1 MSFSSSVKNELSRID
16 INESCCLLSELSA
29 VIRVSG
35 AIKVAG
41 SGKMYIRIVTENA
54 AFARRVFSLV
64 KKQYSVYPEVIIRKS
79 KKLRKHVSYI
89 LVMFDPALVK
99 QLLDMSCID
108 CGSIGN
114 NGREVRHNSI
124 ENKVN
129 EFCCKKAYLRG
140 AFLAGGSISDPE
152 KTYHLEITTRSLK
165 VANELDMIMNGFNLN
180 SKVIKRKNSYI
191 VYLKEG
197 ENIVDFLNIIGAH
210 RALLELENIR
220 ILKEMRNNV
229 NRIVNCETA
238 NLGKTVDASLRQV
251 TNIKYIRDNIGFEK
265 LPQGLRDIAELRLKY
280 SDASLKELGEM
291 LTPPLGKSGVNHRL
305 RKLDRIAESLKKANE
320 AKRK

>member
-1 MSFSSSVKNELSRID
+1 LSFSSSVKNELSRID
-16 INESCCLLSELSA
+16 INKSCCLLSELAA
-29 VIRVSG
+29 VLRVSG
-35 AIKVAG
+35 VTKVTCGSKLYIK
-41 SGKMYIRIVTENA
+41 IVTENA

-64 KKQYSVYPEVIIRKS
+64 KKQYNVYPEVIIRKS
-79 KKLRKHVSYI
+79 KKLRKHISYI
-89 LVMFDPALVK
+89 LMMLEPGLVK
-99 QLLDMSCID
+99 QLLDVACIEY
-108 CGSIGN
+108 CFSVN
-114 NGREVRHNSI
+114 NGLEERYNSI
-124 ENKVN
+124 KSRIN

-140 AFLAGGSISDPE
+140 AFLAGGSICDPE
-152 KTYHLEITTRSLK
+152 KTYHLEITTRSLGI
-165 VANELDMIMNGFNLN
+165 ANELETIMNGFNLN
-180 SKVIKRKNSYI
+180 PRVIKRKNNYI

-210 RALLELENIR
+210 TALLELENIR

-265 LPQGLRDIAELRLKY
+265 LPPGLRDIAELRLAY

-291 LTPPLGKSGVNHRL
+291 LNPPLGKSGVNHRL
-305 RKLDRIAESLKKANE
+305 RKLDRIAENHKA
-320 AKRK
+320 AKEIKRE